1 MITARISGLRQALA
15 QLEKIKNKQQAEIKR
30 AFTVSA
36 LNVER
41 EAKRNA
47 PVNMGRLRSDIQ
59 RSTDFDDGMVVRAEV
74 FNTVDY
80 APFIEFGTK
89 SNVNV
94 PAELT
99 QYALQFKA
107 SKTGSFDELLQNI
120 AEWANRKGID
130 PEAVFPI
137 ARKIARE
144 GIEARPYL
152 FPAWERERPKLLNEL
167 RKAL

>member
-47 PVNMGRLRSDIQ
+47 PVDTGRLRSDIQ
-59 RSTDFDDGMVVRAEV
+59 RMTFFKDGIVVEAAV
-74 FNTVDY
+74 FNTVHY
-80 APFIEFGTK
+80 APTMEFG
-89 SNVNV
+89 
-94 PAELT
+94 P
-99 QYALQFKA
+99 
-107 SKTGSFDELLQNI
+107 
-120 AEWANRKGID
+120 
-130 PEAVFPI
+130 
-137 ARKIARE
+137 
-144 GIEARPYL
+144 RPYL